1 MPLKTKEKQLLY
13 QPHRIKTHFQLIQ
26 SYQDQLAVEL
36 RYRTRKKSAVVTF
49 QWDQI
54 NQIGKDRINVIVPDA
69 TTGQEIAYVIG
80 YDDILSHRYIEK
92 DTDNLNQETKKEE

>member
-1 MPLKTKEKQLLY
+1 M
-13 QPHRIKTHFQLIQ
+13 
-26 SYQDQLAVEL
+26 
-36 RYRTRKKSAVVTF
+36 
-49 QWDQI
+49 
-54 NQIGKDRINVIVPDA
+54 PDA